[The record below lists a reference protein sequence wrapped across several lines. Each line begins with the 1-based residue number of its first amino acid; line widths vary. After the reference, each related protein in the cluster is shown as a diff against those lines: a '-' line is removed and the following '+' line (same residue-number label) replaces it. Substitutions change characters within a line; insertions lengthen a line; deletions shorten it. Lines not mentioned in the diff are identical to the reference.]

1 MPIHNLWWDNMNKK
15 ILLLIIAILIF
26 STTTQV
32 HAETIPP
39 NIWKLTSDH
48 YDIVGEPQLFASIV
62 GNQEYESG
70 VKSTIFVQLKNE
82 GQVYGFE
89 IVEEPDPSNED
100 EIANA
105 KTEFNLEY
113 DVTTAISIHGMLES
127 KNEYIKV
134 LSGLQQVGS
143 LRNAETSQ
151 PIEFDIE
158 IYENTPSGVYELIL
172 NLTYQYQFD
181 VQVDGNKSNPDI
193 NYWYETKNQTL
204 PINIIV
210 KQKADFEIV
219 KVSSDFRP
227 GKKSILYI
235 TYKNVGDENAKDVV
249 TSIIQEAPFSTT
261 DNQAFIGTLKPGESY
276 ETQYNIKVDI
286 DALSKIYSINTELEY
301 KNEHG
306 DSKRSD
312 VMKAPI
318 KVGESIPLSERI
330 GFVGYVLIFSLIL
343 GAGIL
348 FILRKRAI

>member
-1 MPIHNLWWDNMNKK
+1 MNGRM
-15 ILLLIIAILIF
+15 LLIIMAILIF
-26 STTTQV
+26 STATQV

-48 YDIVGEPQLFASIV
+48 YNIIGEPQLFASIV
-62 GNQEYESG
+62 GDPEYESG
-70 VKSTIFVQLKNE
+70 GKAKIFIQLKNE

-89 IVEEPDPSNED
+89 IIEEPDPANED

-113 DVTTAISIHGMLES
+113 DVTTAVSIHSTLKS
-127 KNEYIKV
+127 NNEHIKV
-134 LSGLQQVGS
+134 LSGQQPGGG
-143 LRNAETSQ
+143 LRSGETSQ

-172 NLTYQYQFD
+172 DLTYQYQYD
-181 VQVDGNKSNPDI
+181 VQVDGNKSQPDI

-204 PINIIV
+204 PIQIIV

-219 KVSSDFRP
+219 KVSADFRP
-227 GKKSILYI
+227 DDRDVFYI
-235 TYKNVGDENAKDVV
+235 TYKNVGSETAEYVV
-249 TSIIQEAPFSTT
+249 ASIILEAPFSTT

-276 ETQYNIKVDI
+276 ETQYNIKVESE
-286 DALSKIYSINTELEY
+286 ALSKIYAIDTELEY

-306 DSKRSD
+306 DTKRSD
-312 VMKAPI
+312 VMRVPI

-330 GFVGYVLIFSLIL
+330 GFAGYILIFSFII
-343 GAGIL
+343 GAVI
-348 FILRKRAI
+348 FYIVRKRTS

>member
-1 MPIHNLWWDNMNKK
+1 MNGRM
-15 ILLLIIAILIF
+15 LLIIMAILIF
-26 STTTQV
+26 STATQV

-48 YDIVGEPQLFASIV
+48 YNIIGEPQLFASIV
-62 GNQEYESG
+62 GDPEYESG
-70 VKSTIFVQLKNE
+70 GKANIFIQLKNE

-89 IVEEPDPSNED
+89 IVEEPDPANED

-113 DVTTAISIHGMLES
+113 DVTTAVSIHSILKS
-127 KNEYIKV
+127 NNEHIKV
-134 LSGLQQVGS
+134 LSGQQPGGG
-143 LRNAETSQ
+143 LRSGETSQ

-172 NLTYQYQFD
+172 DLTYQYQYD
-181 VQVDGNKSNPDI
+181 VQVDGNKSQPDI

-204 PINIIV
+204 PIQIIV

-219 KVSSDFRP
+219 KVSADFRP
-227 GKKSILYI
+227 DDRDVLFI
-235 TYKNVGDENAKDVV
+235 TYKNVGSETAEYVV
-249 TSIIQEAPFSTT
+249 ASIILEAPFSTT

-276 ETQYNIKVDI
+276 ETQYNIKVESE
-286 DALSKIYSINTELEY
+286 ALSKIYAIDTELEY

-306 DSKRSD
+306 DTKRSD
-312 VMKAPI
+312 VMRVPI

-330 GFVGYVLIFSLIL
+330 GFAGYILIFSLII
-343 GAGIL
+343 GAVI
-348 FILRKRAI
+348 FYIVRKRTS

>member
-1 MPIHNLWWDNMNKK
+1 MNGRM
-15 ILLLIIAILIF
+15 LLIIMAILIF
-26 STTTQV
+26 STATQV

-48 YDIVGEPQLFASIV
+48 YNIIGEPQLFASIV
-62 GNQEYESG
+62 GDPEYESG
-70 VKSTIFVQLKNE
+70 EKANIFIQLKNE

-89 IVEEPDPSNED
+89 IVEEPDPANED

-113 DVTTAISIHGMLES
+113 DVTTAVSIHSILKS
-127 KNEYIKV
+127 NNEHIKV
-134 LSGLQQVGS
+134 LSGQQPGGG
-143 LRNAETSQ
+143 LRSGETSQ

-172 NLTYQYQFD
+172 DLTYQYQYD
-181 VQVDGNKSNPDI
+181 VQVEGNKSQPDI

-204 PINIIV
+204 PIQIIV

-219 KVSSDFRP
+219 KVSADFRP
-227 GKKSILYI
+227 DDRDVFYI
-235 TYKNVGDENAKDVV
+235 TYKNVGSETAEYVV
-249 TSIIQEAPFSTT
+249 ASIIPEAPFSTT

-276 ETQYNIKVDI
+276 ETQYNIKVES
-286 DALSKIYSINTELEY
+286 DALSKIYAIDTELEY

-306 DSKRSD
+306 DAKRSD
-312 VMKAPI
+312 VMRVPI

-330 GFVGYVLIFSLIL
+330 GYILIFSLII
-343 GAGIL
+343 GAVI
-348 FILRKRAI
+348 FYIIRKRAS